1 MLLLSGHVYRHNEL
15 GRSQKP
21 AMHRKR
27 NAQKLNA
34 LWGARGVW
42 DSHMAVWQTEDDG
55 KIKGMK
61 DPKSFKQKTSAYQIP
76 TRLQSPLATPYPAV
90 KRNVAYNTACE
101 ARS

>member
-1 MLLLSGHVYRHNEL
+1 M
-15 GRSQKP
+15 
-21 AMHRKR
+21 
-27 NAQKLNA
+27 
-34 LWGARGVW
+34 W

-101 ARS
+101 ARNYSWLRVEGCTMVLGINKLDGFLNC